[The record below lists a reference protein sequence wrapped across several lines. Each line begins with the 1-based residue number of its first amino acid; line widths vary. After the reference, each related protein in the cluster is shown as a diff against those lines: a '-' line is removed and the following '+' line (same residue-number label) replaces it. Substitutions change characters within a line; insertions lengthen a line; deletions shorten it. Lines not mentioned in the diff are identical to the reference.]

1 MNLSGDP
8 AHVGAGKKDAK
19 VEEWK
24 DTTADKMGGASYT
37 DKLKN
42 AAAGTTEYGKKLA
55 STVYE
60 KVAGAGT
67 AVAGKVQHVG
77 EIGNRKFKFRIRFIM
92 TRIKSSMHDS
102 NILDNMYIIN
112 LISENIIMKQI

>member
-1 MNLSGDP
+1 MNLSDDP

-60 KVAGAGT
+60 KVAGT
-67 AVAGKVQHVG
+67 AVGVGKRNGG
-77 EIGNRKFKFRIRFIM
+77 ERTERRRLTPARRRN
-92 TRIKSSMHDS
+92 
-102 NILDNMYIIN
+102 
-112 LISENIIMKQI
+112 